1 MLMNGQEHN
10 ANGVIEAIPG
20 GPLRNSCAREKQTKW
35 ERDDKPAKKDEGLM
49 LINAQYCQL
58 VNGFLC

>member
-1 MLMNGQEHN
+1 MQTGRSR
-10 ANGVIEAIPG
+10 ASRGSP
-20 GPLRNSCAREKQTKW
+20 RNSCAREKRAKL